1 MGNLLQKTI
10 ASALCISFFMTQAT
24 FANLPT
30 TGDVLKDV
38 GTGGANIKNATE
50 GFTGFE
56 NGGLLGLN
64 KNEATLHFKGDA
76 VINWNQLNVGGNQS
90 LNFKNGDNIVLNN
103 VLEGMST
110 FAGTITGQQGHII
123 ISNPNGIMMQG
134 GRFETSGALTLTTKD
149 LSGLKDTDLRD
160 NLQEKIEQAE
170 YTNDYA
176 VIVFK
181 EGKANVVS
189 ATRDAKIEAGEIN
202 IIAKGI
208 NVSNADL
215 FAKNGNIVFK
225 TSNGADFV
233 ASTTNKK
240 FDAETANKT
249 FGTNFKDGNTIQV
262 ANASIKTPTGTIQF
276 VTKDAGNISIA
287 SVKTPNSSYSFNTKN
302 GNVSIVSA
310 NNSVKIAN
318 SNINGNLNVKG
329 KLDVPSSWDDL
340 WNLFKGNSDVL
351 GDIEITD
358 SKITGTSTLQTLG
371 DIVIENC
378 KEIGSLVA
386 ESTFR
391 GIKVGNSDIKG
402 NADFKVTGKTYDI
415 LPYYNIKEGK
425 WIDSVYVAPKG
436 GVVASNTNIGGT
448 INLNVKNNAQFSSP
462 EGATLNF
469 VNPNVGGKLIA
480 DAENI
485 SFEKDGGL
493 TINDAFNAK
502 YKLNATKDLT
512 FKTDSILTAIDQI
525 FTSEK
530 TNFIAGDKVAL
541 TNVDTKGTIT
551 AKANNIDF
559 TQNGKDLTINSDFNK
574 KYSLSA
580 DNNLTFN
587 TNKNI
592 TVENQTFASKF
603 TNFIAGNK
611 VTLTNVETNAKIAAK
626 ADNIEFTQNGKDL
639 TINSDFNKK
648 YSLNATD
655 ELSFKTDSILT
666 AIDQIFTSEKTNFI
680 ANDINLTNV
689 DTSHQIYAKGQNIA
703 FKQDGGLTIN
713 DAFNAK
719 YKLNAT
725 DKLSFKT
732 DGDLIANSN
741 NVGFGTANS
750 TKFEGKNVNLKDITT
765 NAINVVAKNGK
776 IVAEN
781 VTAKAK
787 NISNNIVAKFE
798 GKKVISKNSNYQ
810 GETFVI
816 ADNAKFESSNNLTF
830 ANGSSVT
837 NQFKAKST
845 EDITINDMDCNKI
858 QAKGKNVTLNKS
870 SNLTINKNN
879 IKLVASEDVN
889 VNADGILNVIESTIE
904 GNNINLNANE
914 IASTDAIY
922 KGNIKMDSKGGIT
935 FNNNN
940 SIAGTLTAK
949 ANNDINFR
957 GITRADSD
965 VTVDTTAN
973 ATVHNVEV
981 KNGTLAINNARNISV
996 NNCSSDKLAIVNT
1009 PDNKF
1014 DYAEIYNTYAGTT
1027 EFGHGKYLYIDLTQS
1042 NLYRNNI
1049 KAILDNA
1056 YNVDKIVF
1064 NPMSAIYGQE
1074 SSKNMNNLR
1083 AKGINTNIEQ
1093 NFTPIAFAANEDA
1106 KNSKLFKVA
1115 GDKVFKDLE
1124 KVVHITDKFILN

>member
-10 ASALCISFFMTQAT
+10 ASALCISFFLTQAT
-24 FANLPT
+24 FANQM
-30 TGDVLKDV
+30 TGPVLNNV
-38 GTGGANIKNATE
+38 GTGGADIVGSSG
-50 GFTGFE
+50 GFTGFQ
-56 NGGLLGLN
+56 NGGLLGLDKN
-64 KNEATLHFKGDA
+64 KATLNFNGDA
-76 VINWNQLNVGGNQS
+76 VINWGHLNVGGNQS
-90 LNFKNGDNIVLNN
+90 LTFNNGANVVLNN
-103 VLEGMST
+103 VLNGMSN
-110 FAGTITGQQGHII
+110 FAGMVKGDSGHII

-134 GRFETSGALTLTTKD
+134 GRFETAGALTLTTKD
-149 LSGLKDTDLRD
+149 LSNIKLDADGKFHNLTQQIEDAKYKDD
-160 NLQEKIEQAE
+160 N
-170 YTNDYA
+170 NS

-181 EGKANVVS
+181 DGNWTNAF
-189 ATRDAKIEAGEIN
+189 RDTYIEAGDIN
-202 IIAKGI
+202 IISKGI
-208 NVSNADL
+208 DISKAELVAKTGNV
-215 FAKNGNIVFK
+215 VFK
-225 TSNGADFV
+225 TTDGATFV
-233 ASTTNKK
+233 AEK
-240 FDAETANKT
+240 ANQT

-276 VTKDAGNISIA
+276 VTKGAGNISVA
-287 SVKTPNSSYSFNTKN
+287 SVKTPNSYSFKTEN

-310 NNSVKIAN
+310 NNSVKVAN

-329 KLDVPSSWDDL
+329 KLDVPNNWDDL

-371 DIVIENC
+371 NIVIENC
-378 KEIGSLVA
+378 KEIGNLVA

-391 GIKVGNSDIKG
+391 GIKVNNSNIIG

-415 LPYYNIKEGK
+415 IPYYNIKEGK

-485 SFEKDGGL
+485 SFEK
-493 TINDAFNAK
+493 
-502 YKLNATKDLT
+502 
-512 FKTDSILTAIDQI
+512 
-525 FTSEK
+525 
-530 TNFIAGDKVAL
+530 
-541 TNVDTKGTIT
+541 
-551 AKANNIDF
+551 
-559 TQNGKDLTINSDFNK
+559 
-574 KYSLSA
+574 
-580 DNNLTFN
+580 
-587 TNKNI
+587 
-592 TVENQTFASKF
+592 
-603 TNFIAGNK
+603 
-611 VTLTNVETNAKIAAK
+611 
-626 ADNIEFTQNGKDL
+626 
-639 TINSDFNKK
+639 
-648 YSLNATD
+648 
-655 ELSFKTDSILT
+655 
-666 AIDQIFTSEKTNFI
+666 
-680 ANDINLTNV
+680 
-689 DTSHQIYAKGQNIA
+689 
-703 FKQDGGLTIN
+703 DGGLTIN

-830 ANGSSVT
+830 AKGSSVT

-1064 NPMSAIYGQE
+1064 NPMSEIYGQE

-1106 KNSKLFKVA
+1106 KNSGLFKVA

-1124 KVVHITDKFILN
+1124 KVVHITDKFILD

>member
-24 FANLPT
+24 FANPT
-30 TGDVLKDV
+30 VLNNV
-38 GTGGANIKNATE
+38 GTGGAKIDSYDGGYLGFKTDPLKNH
-50 GFTGFE
+50 
-56 NGGLLGLN
+56 
-64 KNEATLHFKGDA
+64 ATLNFNGDA
-76 VINWNQLNVGGNQS
+76 VINWEHLNVGGNQS
-90 LNFKNGDNIVLNN
+90 LTFKNVGNPNVVLNN

-110 FAGTITGQQGHII
+110 FAGMVKGENVGHII

-149 LSGLKDTDLRD
+149 LSNIKLDADGKFHNLAQQIEDTEYKDD
-160 NLQEKIEQAE
+160 N
-170 YTNDYA
+170 NS

-181 EGKANVVS
+181 NGNWTNAF
-189 ATRDAKIEAGEIN
+189 RDSHIEAGDIN
-202 IIAKGI
+202 IISKGI
-208 NVSNADL
+208 DISKAELVAKTGNV
-215 FAKNGNIVFK
+215 VFK
-225 TSNGADFV
+225 TTDGATFV
-233 ASTTNKK
+233 AEK
-240 FDAETANKT
+240 ANKP
-249 FGTNFKDGNTIQV
+249 FDTNFKDGNTIQV
-262 ANASIKTPTGTIQF
+262 ANASIKANGTIQF
-276 VTKDAGNISIA
+276 VTKGAGNISIA

-318 SNINGNLNVKG
+318 SDINGNLAVKSNVHI
-329 KLDVPSSWDDL
+329 PNSWDELWDL
-340 WNLFKGNSDVL
+340 LKGNNDVF
-351 GDIEITD
+351 GDI
-358 SKITGTSTLQTLG
+358 
-371 DIVIENC
+371 
-378 KEIGSLVA
+378 
-386 ESTFR
+386 
-391 GIKVGNSDIKG
+391 KVSNS
-402 NADFKVTGKTYDI
+402 KVTG
-415 LPYYNIKEGK
+415 
-425 WIDSVYVAPKG
+425 
-436 GVVASNTNIGGT
+436 NTNLVAWGDVIVNNSTLGNVSIKSQLKG
-448 INLNVKNNAQFSSP
+448 INVTDSEITGNAAFDLPTFIIKGPLSGHTYWEHDSNIVANNTKINGKISLNVANNAQFSSP

-469 VNPNVGGKLIA
+469 VNPNIGGKLIA

-485 SFEKDGGL
+485 SFEKDGSL
-493 TINDAFNAK
+493 TINNAFNNK
-502 YKLNATKDLT
+502 YQLNATKDLT
-512 FKTDSILTAIDQI
+512 FRTDSILTAIDQI

-541 TNVDTKGTIT
+541 TNVDTNGTIT

-611 VTLTNVETNAKIAAK
+611 VALTNVDTNGTITANANNIDFTQDGGLTINDTFNAKYKLNA
-626 ADNIEFTQNGKDL
+626 TKDL
-639 TINSDFNKK
+639 T
-648 YSLNATD
+648 
-655 ELSFKTDSILT
+655 FKTDSILT

-689 DTSHQIYAKGQNIA
+689 DTSHQIYAKGQNIS
-703 FKQDGGLTIN
+703 FQKDGGLTIN

-725 DKLSFKT
+725 DELSFKT
-732 DGDLIANSN
+732 DGDLIADN
-741 NVGFGTANS
+741 NNIGFGTANS
-750 TKFEGKNVNLKDITT
+750 TTFEGKNVTLKDITT

-776 IVAEN
+776 IFAEN

-787 NISNNIVAKFE
+787 NIAAKFE
-798 GKKVISKNSNYQ
+798 GNEVTSENSNYQ
-810 GETFVI
+810 GEILVK
-816 ADNAKFESSNNLTF
+816 ADNATFKSNNNLTF

-845 EDITINDMDCNKI
+845 EDITINDMTCNNI
-858 QAKGKNVTLNKS
+858 QANSKKNVTINKS
-870 SNLTINKNN
+870 GDLTVDNN
-879 IKLVASEDVN
+879 INLVASEDVN

-914 IASTDAIY
+914 ITSTDAIY

-981 KNGTLAINNARNISV
+981 KNGTLTINNARNISV
-996 NNCSSDKLAIVNT
+996 NNCSADKLAIVNT
-1009 PDNKF
+1009 PNNKF

-1093 NFTPIAFAANEDA
+1093 NFAPIAFAANENY
-1106 KNSKLFKVA
+1106 KNSDLFKVA

-1124 KVVHITDKFILN
+1124 KVVHITDKFILD

>member
-30 TGDVLKDV
+30 TGDVLKDA
-38 GTGGANIKNATE
+38 GTGGANIKDATE

-56 NGGLLGLN
+56 NGLFGLN

-76 VINWNQLNVGGNQS
+76 VINWKQLNVGGNQS

-134 GRFETSGALTLTTKD
+134 GKFETVGALTLTTKN

-160 NLQEKIEQAE
+160 NLEDKIEHAE

-181 EGKANVVS
+181 EGKANVFTP
-189 ATRDAKIEAGEIN
+189 AQNANIKAGEIN

-233 ASTTNKK
+233 ASTNNKK

-249 FGTNFKDGNTIQV
+249 FDTNFKDGNTIQV
-262 ANASIKTPTGTIQF
+262 ANASIKANGTIQF
-276 VTKDAGNISIA
+276 VTKGAGNISVA
-287 SVKTPNSSYSFNTKN
+287 SVKTPNSYSFKTEN

-310 NNSVKIAN
+310 SNSVKIAN
-318 SNINGNLNVKG
+318 SDITGNLAVKSNVHI
-329 KLDVPSSWDDL
+329 PNSWDELWDL
-340 WNLFKGNSDVL
+340 LKGNNDVF
-351 GDIEITD
+351 GDI
-358 SKITGTSTLQTLG
+358 
-371 DIVIENC
+371 
-378 KEIGSLVA
+378 
-386 ESTFR
+386 
-391 GIKVGNSDIKG
+391 KVSNS
-402 NADFKVTGKTYDI
+402 KVTG
-415 LPYYNIKEGK
+415 
-425 WIDSVYVAPKG
+425 
-436 GVVASNTNIGGT
+436 NTNLVAWGDVIVNKSTLGNTLGNVSIKSQLKG
-448 INLNVKNNAQFSSP
+448 INVTDSEITGNAAFDLPTFIIKGPLSGHTYWKHDSNIVANNTQINGKISLNVANNAEFTSP
-462 EGATLNF
+462 EGTLNF
-469 VNPNVGGKLIA
+469 ANPNVGGNLIA
-480 DAENI
+480 NAKNI
-485 SFEKDGGL
+485 SFKKDGGL

-502 YKLNATKDLT
+502 YKLNAT
-512 FKTDSILTAIDQI
+512 
-525 FTSEK
+525 
-530 TNFIAGDKVAL
+530 
-541 TNVDTKGTIT
+541 
-551 AKANNIDF
+551 
-559 TQNGKDLTINSDFNK
+559 
-574 KYSLSA
+574 
-580 DNNLTFN
+580 
-587 TNKNI
+587 
-592 TVENQTFASKF
+592 
-603 TNFIAGNK
+603 
-611 VTLTNVETNAKIAAK
+611 
-626 ADNIEFTQNGKDL
+626 
-639 TINSDFNKK
+639 
-648 YSLNATD
+648 D
-655 ELSFKTDSILT
+655 E
-666 AIDQIFTSEKTNFI
+666 
-680 ANDINLTNV
+680 
-689 DTSHQIYAKGQNIA
+689 
-703 FKQDGGLTIN
+703 
-713 DAFNAK
+713 
-719 YKLNAT
+719 
-725 DKLSFKT
+725 LSFKT

-787 NISNNIVAKFE
+787 DISNNIAAKFE

-810 GETFVI
+810 GEIFVK

-830 ANGSSVT
+830 ANGSSVA
-837 NQFKAKST
+837 NQFKADST
-845 EDITINDMDCNKI
+845 KDITINDMDCNKI

-879 IKLVASEDVN
+879 INLVASEDVN

-922 KGNIKMDSKGGIT
+922 AGNVKMDSKGGIT
-935 FNNNN
+935 FNKDN

-996 NNCSSDKLAIVNT
+996 NNCSADKLAIVNT
-1009 PDNKF
+1009 PNNKF

-1083 AKGINTNIEQ
+1083 AKGINVNIDQ
-1093 NFTPIAFAANEDA
+1093 SFAPIAFAANEDA

-1124 KVVHITDKFILN
+1124 KVVHITDKFILD

>member
-1 MGNLLQKTI
+1 MGKLLKKTI
-10 ASALCISFFMTQAT
+10 ASALCVSFFLTQAT
-24 FANLPT
+24 FANQM
-30 TGDVLKDV
+30 TGDVLNNV
-38 GTGGANIKNATE
+38 GTGGADIVSSSG
-50 GFTGFE
+50 GFTGFQ
-56 NGGLLGLN
+56 NGGLLGLDKN
-64 KNEATLHFKGDA
+64 KATLNFNGDA
-76 VINWNQLNVGGNQS
+76 VINWGHLNVGGNQS
-90 LNFKNGDNIVLNN
+90 LTFNNGANVVLNN
-103 VLEGMST
+103 VLNGMSN
-110 FAGTITGQQGHII
+110 FAGTVKGDSGHII

-134 GRFETSGALTLTTKD
+134 GKFETAGALTLTTKD
-149 LSGLKDTDLRD
+149 LSNIKLDADGKFHNLAQQIEYAKYKYD
-160 NLQEKIEQAE
+160 N
-170 YTNDYA
+170 NS

-181 EGKANVVS
+181 DGNWTNAF
-189 ATRDAKIEAGEIN
+189 RDTYIEAGDIN
-202 IIAKGI
+202 IISKGI
-208 NVSNADL
+208 DISKSELVAKTGNV
-215 FAKNGNIVFK
+215 VFK
-225 TSNGADFV
+225 TTDGATFV
-233 ASTTNKK
+233 AEK
-240 FDAETANKT
+240 ANQT

-262 ANASIKTPTGTIQF
+262 ANASIKTNGTIQF
-276 VTKDAGNISIA
+276 VTKGTGNISVA
-287 SVKTPNSSYSFNTKN
+287 SVKTPNSYSFKTEN

-310 NNSVKIAN
+310 NNSVKVAN

-329 KLDVPSSWDDL
+329 KLDVPNNWDDL

-371 DIVIENC
+371 NIVIENC
-378 KEIGSLVA
+378 KEIGNLVA

-391 GIKVGNSDIKG
+391 GIKVNNSNIIG

-415 LPYYNIKEGK
+415 IPYYNIKEGK

-485 SFEKDGGL
+485 SFEK
-493 TINDAFNAK
+493 
-502 YKLNATKDLT
+502 
-512 FKTDSILTAIDQI
+512 
-525 FTSEK
+525 
-530 TNFIAGDKVAL
+530 
-541 TNVDTKGTIT
+541 
-551 AKANNIDF
+551 
-559 TQNGKDLTINSDFNK
+559 
-574 KYSLSA
+574 
-580 DNNLTFN
+580 
-587 TNKNI
+587 
-592 TVENQTFASKF
+592 
-603 TNFIAGNK
+603 
-611 VTLTNVETNAKIAAK
+611 
-626 ADNIEFTQNGKDL
+626 
-639 TINSDFNKK
+639 
-648 YSLNATD
+648 
-655 ELSFKTDSILT
+655 
-666 AIDQIFTSEKTNFI
+666 
-680 ANDINLTNV
+680 
-689 DTSHQIYAKGQNIA
+689 
-703 FKQDGGLTIN
+703 DGGLTIN

-830 ANGSSVT
+830 AKGSSVT

-1106 KNSKLFKVA
+1106 KNSGLFKVA

-1124 KVVHITDKFILN
+1124 KVVHITDKFILD